1 MVRPAPRRKEP
12 SMTSKKLLTTL
23 VAVCALVF
31 PGGAFADVVTDW
43 NKTLV
48 DALLVAHTAPQPGTR
63 IAAIVQTSVFDAA
76 NGVKGRY
83 MQFHPEL
90 LSASPP
96 HGASAPAAAA
106 GAAYTALVALF
117 PAQKATFDAQLA
129 ATL

>member
-23 VAVCALVF
+23 VAVCALVS
-31 PGGAFADVVTDW
+31 PGSAFADVVTDW

-63 IAAIVQTSVFDAA
+63 IAAIVQTSVYDAA

-83 MQFHPEL
+83 EQSHPERL
-90 LSASPP
+90 TTTPSR
-96 HGASAPAAAA
+96 GASAPAAAA

-117 PAQKATFDAQLA
+117 PAQKQTFDNQ
-129 ATL
+129 

>member
-23 VAVCALVF
+23 IAVCALAF
-31 PGGAFADVVTDW
+31 PGSAFADVVTDW

-48 DALLVAHTAPQPGTR
+48 DALLVAHTGPQPGTR
-63 IAAIVQTSVFDAA
+63 VAAIVQTSVYDAA

-83 MQFHPEL
+83 EQSHSEL
-90 LSASPP
+90 LTTTPP
-96 HGASAPAAAA
+96 RGASAPAAAA

-117 PAQKATFDAQLA
+117 PAQKQTFDN
-129 ATL
+129 